1 MDRQKNKYYYLK
13 GIKNGMP
20 ICLGYLAVSFTLGI
34 TARNAGMTAWQAMLT
49 SLSCNASAGQYAGF
63 TVIAAGGTYFEMVLM
78 ELVANARYLLMS
90 CSLSQKFSSETGLLH
105 RLLVGFDVTDEIFG
119 VAVSEPG
126 KLNPF
131 YNYGMMTVA
140 IPGWSLGTFF
150 GVIMGNILPANIVSA
165 LSVGLYGMFL
175 AIIIPPARKSRVVAA
190 LVAISFA
197 LSFVCNYL
205 PGISALSEGTR
216 TILLTVLI
224 SSAAAVLFP
233 VNPDE
238 QEAEHDA

>member
-1 MDRQKNKYYYLK
+1 MMDKQKNKYYYLK

-49 SLSCNASAGQYAGF
+49 SLACNASAGQYAGF
-63 TVIAAGGTYFEMVLM
+63 TVIAAGGTYFEMILM

-105 RLLVGFDVTDEIFG
+105 RLLVGYDVTDEIFG

-140 IPGWSLGTFF
+140 IPGWSLGTFLV
-150 GVIMGNILPANIVSA
+150 VIPTSCFLDDLPAIFDQLDLASCFSFN
-165 LSVGLYGMFL
+165 GM
-175 AIIIPPARKSRVVAA
+175 
-190 LVAISFA
+190 
-197 LSFVCNYL
+197 CNSL
-205 PGISALSEGTR
+205 KGVN
-216 TILLTVLI
+216 VLHLC
-224 SSAAAVLFP
+224 SSAEFRCSHFT
-233 VNPDE
+233 DG
-238 QEAEHDA
+238 

>member
-1 MDRQKNKYYYLK
+1 M
-13 GIKNGMP
+13 
-20 ICLGYLAVSFTLGI
+20 
-34 TARNAGMTAWQAMLT
+34 WQTHVISDVML
-49 SLSCNASAGQYAGF
+49 
-63 TVIAAGGTYFEMVLM
+63 
-78 ELVANARYLLMS
+78 
-90 CSLSQKFSSETGLLH
+90 LSQKFSSETGLLH

-175 AIIIPPARKSRVVAA
+175 AIIIPLHA
-190 LVAISFA
+190 
-197 LSFVCNYL
+197 
-205 PGISALSEGTR
+205 GIR
-216 TILLTVLI
+216 
-224 SSAAAVLFP
+224 
-233 VNPDE
+233 
-238 QEAEHDA
+238 

>member
-1 MDRQKNKYYYLK
+1 MRQENKKWLFK
-13 GIKNGMP
+13 GLHDGIP
-20 ICLGYLAVSFTLGI
+20 IALGYLAVGFTLGI
-34 TARNAGMTAWQAMLT
+34 AAKNAGFTPFQAMVASLT
-49 SLSCNASAGQYAGF
+49 NNASAGEFAAFTLITAGASYLE
-63 TVIAAGGTYFEMVLM
+63 VAVM

-90 CSLSQKFSSETGLLH
+90 CALSQKLSPDTPLLH
-105 RLLVGFDVTDEIFG
+105 RLLISYDVTDEIFG

-175 AIIIPPARKSRVVAA
+175 AIIIPPARKSKVIAA
-190 LVAISFA
+190 LVTISMVSSYIF
-197 LSFVCNYL
+197 SRL
-205 PGISALSEGTR
+205 PVISNISSGIR
-216 TILLTVLI
+216 TIILTVVI
-224 SSAAAVLFP
+224 AGIAAVLFP
-233 VNPDE
+233 VKEEDE
-238 QEAEHDA
+238 HEA

>member
-49 SLSCNASAGQYAGF
+49 SLACNASAGQYAGF

-175 AIIIPPARKSRVVAA
+175 AIIIPPARKNKVVAV
-190 LVAISFA
+190 LVALSFA

-205 PGISALSEGTR
+205 PGIASLSDGTR

-224 SSAAAVLFP
+224 SCGAAVLFP
-233 VNPDE
+233 VPTQAE
-238 QEAEHDA
+238 EAEQ

>member
-1 MDRQKNKYYYLK
+1 MDKQKNKYYYLK

-49 SLSCNASAGQYAGF
+49 SLACNASAGQYAGF
-63 TVIAAGGTYFEMVLM
+63 TVIAAGGSYFEMILM

-105 RLLVGFDVTDEIFG
+105 RMLVGYDVTDEIFG

-150 GVIMGNILPANIVSA
+150 GVIMGNILPANMVS
-165 LSVGLYGMFL
+165 SYIF
-175 AIIIPPARKSRVVAA
+175 SRLPV
-190 LVAISFA
+190 ISNI
-197 LSFVCNYL
+197 SS
-205 PGISALSEGTR
+205 GIR
-216 TILLTVLI
+216 TIILTVVI
-224 SSAAAVLFP
+224 AGIAAVLFP
-233 VNPDE
+233 VKEEDE
-238 QEAEHDA
+238 HEA

>member
-1 MDRQKNKYYYLK
+1 MK
-13 GIKNGMP
+13 
-20 ICLGYLAVSFTLGI
+20 
-34 TARNAGMTAWQAMLT
+34 W
-49 SLSCNASAGQYAGF
+49 
-63 TVIAAGGTYFEMVLM
+63 
-78 ELVANARYLLMS
+78 
-90 CSLSQKFSSETGLLH
+90 SLSQKFSSETGLLH

-175 AIIIPPARKSRVVAA
+175 AIIIPPARKNKVIAA
-190 LVAISFA
+190 LVTISMVSSYIF
-197 LSFVCNYL
+197 SRL
-205 PGISALSEGTR
+205 PVISDISSGIR
-216 TILLTVLI
+216 TIILTVAI
-224 SSAAAVLFP
+224 AGIAAILFP
-233 VNPDE
+233 VKE
-238 QEAEHDA
+238 ETEHAA